1 MKRRI
6 IIAVLLAVFP
16 LALRA
21 QQVVIDPSQ
30 IAASAT
36 NAANQIDYMLDQLGE
51 LAHLGEQMNT
61 MREHIDNVFGED
73 GIGGK
78 AISVMQDLGTL
89 ARLTESYNSTIKM
102 TEAYAR
108 QMQEMERYKLSDAN
122 MMLSYLNSMKT
133 QIELAIET
141 AKKILNTMG
150 FSKAEKKEEIEKML
164 NERDGLMLGIC
175 NGFQALIK
183 LGLVPNGTISE
194 QKPDSPTLTYN
205 NIGRHISK
213 MVNLKVV
220 SNKSPWLAG
229 AELGGVYVNPVSH
242 GEGRF
247 VASEEWLQKLFANGQ
262 VATQYVDANGNAT
275 MDEYWNPNGSYMAI
289 EGITSPDGRI
299 YGKMAHSERRG
310 DAVAKNIY
318 GEQDMKLFESGVK
331 YFR

>member
-16 LALRA
+16 FAVKA

-150 FSKAEKKEEIEKML
+150 FSKAEKKAEIEKIIDEMDANLAKMEKVMEIETQSTIMAEGL
-164 NERDGLMLGIC
+164 NEFMDFIDEEMSTEEYIQAKKAYGTASGAASGTLGVISLILGLLGIASC
-175 NGFQALIK
+175 ALGYHLFVSGGIA
-183 LGLVPNGTISE
+183 GDPTSE
-194 QKPDSPTLTYN
+194 QVFIRIGEAFLAAMVAI
-205 NIGRHISK
+205 NIIAHLFNI
-213 MVNLKVV
+213 NL
-220 SNKSPWLAG
+220 
-229 AELGGVYVNPVSH
+229 
-242 GEGRF
+242 
-247 VASEEWLQKLFANGQ
+247 
-262 VATQYVDANGNAT
+262 
-275 MDEYWNPNGSYMAI
+275 
-289 EGITSPDGRI
+289 
-299 YGKMAHSERRG
+299 
-310 DAVAKNIY
+310 
-318 GEQDMKLFESGVK
+318 
-331 YFR
+331 

>member
-1 MKRRI
+1 MRRSI
-6 IIAVLLAVFP
+6 IIAALLAVFP
-16 LALRA
+16 FAVRA

-150 FSKAEKKEEIEKML
+150 FSKAEKKEEIEKIIDEMDANLAKMEKIMEIETQSTIMAEGL
-164 NERDGLMLGIC
+164 NDFMDFIDEEMSTEDYIQAKKVYGTATGAASGTLGVISLILGLLGIASC
-175 NGFQALIK
+175 ALGYHLFVSGGIA
-183 LGLVPNGTISE
+183 GDPTSE
-194 QKPDSPTLTYN
+194 QVFIRIGEAFLAAMVAI
-205 NIGRHISK
+205 NIIAHLFNI
-213 MVNLKVV
+213 NL
-220 SNKSPWLAG
+220 
-229 AELGGVYVNPVSH
+229 
-242 GEGRF
+242 
-247 VASEEWLQKLFANGQ
+247 
-262 VATQYVDANGNAT
+262 
-275 MDEYWNPNGSYMAI
+275 
-289 EGITSPDGRI
+289 
-299 YGKMAHSERRG
+299 
-310 DAVAKNIY
+310 
-318 GEQDMKLFESGVK
+318 
-331 YFR
+331 

>member
-16 LALRA
+16 FAVKA

-150 FSKAEKKEEIEKML
+150 FSKAEKKAEIEKIIDEM
-164 NERDGLMLGIC
+164 
-175 NGFQALIK
+175 
-183 LGLVPNGTISE
+183 
-194 QKPDSPTLTYN
+194 
-205 NIGRHISK
+205 
-213 MVNLKVV
+213 
-220 SNKSPWLAG
+220 
-229 AELGGVYVNPVSH
+229 
-242 GEGRF
+242 
-247 VASEEWLQKLFANGQ
+247 
-262 VATQYVDANGNAT
+262 DANLAK
-275 MDEYWNPNGSYMAI
+275 MEKIMAI
-289 EGITSPDGRI
+289 ETQSTIMAEGLNEFMDFIDEEMSTEEYIQAKKAYGTASGAASGTLGVISLILGLLGIASCALGYHLFVSGGIAGDPTSEQVFIRI
-299 YGKMAHSERRG
+299 GEAFLVAMVAINIIAHLF
-310 DAVAKNIY
+310 NIN
-318 GEQDMKLFESGVK
+318 L
-331 YFR
+331 

>member
-16 LALRA
+16 FAVKA

-150 FSKAEKKEEIEKML
+150 FSKAEKKEEIEKIIDEMDANLAKMEKIMEIETQSTIMAEGL
-164 NERDGLMLGIC
+164 NEFMDFIDEEMSTEEYIQAKKAYGTASGGASGTLGVISLILGLLGIASC
-175 NGFQALIK
+175 ALGYHLFVSGGIA
-183 LGLVPNGTISE
+183 GDPTSE
-194 QKPDSPTLTYN
+194 QVFIRIGEAFLAAMVAI
-205 NIGRHISK
+205 NIIAHLFNI
-213 MVNLKVV
+213 NL
-220 SNKSPWLAG
+220 
-229 AELGGVYVNPVSH
+229 
-242 GEGRF
+242 
-247 VASEEWLQKLFANGQ
+247 
-262 VATQYVDANGNAT
+262 
-275 MDEYWNPNGSYMAI
+275 
-289 EGITSPDGRI
+289 
-299 YGKMAHSERRG
+299 
-310 DAVAKNIY
+310 
-318 GEQDMKLFESGVK
+318 
-331 YFR
+331 

>member
-1 MKRRI
+1 MRRSI
-6 IIAVLLAVFP
+6 IITALLAFFP
-16 LALRA
+16 FAVRA

-51 LAHLGEQMNT
+51 LAHLGDQMNT

-133 QIELAIET
+133 QIELAVET

-150 FSKAEKKEEIEKML
+150 FSKAEKKKEIEDIIDQMDANLAKMEKIMQIETQSTMMAEGM
-164 NERDGLMLGIC
+164 NEFMDFIDQEMSAEDFIEAKKPYGTASGAASGTLGVISLILGLLGIGSC
-175 NGFQALIK
+175 ALGYHLFVSGGIA
-183 LGLVPNGTISE
+183 G
-194 QKPDSPTLTYN
+194 DPTSDQVFIRIGEAFLAAMVAI
-205 NIGRHISK
+205 NIIAR
-213 MVNLKVV
+213 
-220 SNKSPWLAG
+220 
-229 AELGGVYVNPVSH
+229 
-242 GEGRF
+242 
-247 VASEEWLQKLFANGQ
+247 LF
-262 VATQYVDANGNAT
+262 
-275 MDEYWNPNGSYMAI
+275 
-289 EGITSPDGRI
+289 
-299 YGKMAHSERRG
+299 
-310 DAVAKNIY
+310 NINI
-318 GEQDMKLFESGVK
+318 
-331 YFR
+331 

>member
-1 MKRRI
+1 MRRSI

-16 LALRA
+16 FAVRA

-51 LAHLGEQMNT
+51 LAHLGDQMNT

-102 TEAYAR
+102 TEAYLR

-133 QIELAIET
+133 QVELAIET

-150 FSKAEKKEEIEKML
+150 FSKAEKKKEIEDIIDQMDANLAKMEKIMQIETQSTMMAEGM
-164 NERDGLMLGIC
+164 NEFMDFIEDEMSAEDFIEAKKAYGTASGAASGTLGVISLILGLLGIASC
-175 NGFQALIK
+175 ALGYHLFVSGGIA
-183 LGLVPNGTISE
+183 G
-194 QKPDSPTLTYN
+194 DPTSDQVFIRIGEAFLAAMVAI
-205 NIGRHISK
+205 NIIAR
-213 MVNLKVV
+213 
-220 SNKSPWLAG
+220 
-229 AELGGVYVNPVSH
+229 
-242 GEGRF
+242 
-247 VASEEWLQKLFANGQ
+247 LF
-262 VATQYVDANGNAT
+262 
-275 MDEYWNPNGSYMAI
+275 
-289 EGITSPDGRI
+289 
-299 YGKMAHSERRG
+299 
-310 DAVAKNIY
+310 NINI
-318 GEQDMKLFESGVK
+318 
-331 YFR
+331 

>member
-73 GIGGK
+73 SIGGK

-141 AKKILNTMG
+141 AKKILHTMG
-150 FSKAEKKEEIEKML
+150 FSKAEKKEEIEKIIDEMDANLAKMEKIMEIETQSTIMAEGL
-164 NERDGLMLGIC
+164 NDFMDFIDEEMSTEDYIQAKKAYGTATGAASGTLGVISLILGLLGIASC
-175 NGFQALIK
+175 ALGYHLFVSGGIA
-183 LGLVPNGTISE
+183 GDPTSE
-194 QKPDSPTLTYN
+194 QVFIRIGEAFLAAMVAI
-205 NIGRHISK
+205 NIIAHLFNI
-213 MVNLKVV
+213 NL
-220 SNKSPWLAG
+220 
-229 AELGGVYVNPVSH
+229 
-242 GEGRF
+242 
-247 VASEEWLQKLFANGQ
+247 
-262 VATQYVDANGNAT
+262 
-275 MDEYWNPNGSYMAI
+275 
-289 EGITSPDGRI
+289 
-299 YGKMAHSERRG
+299 
-310 DAVAKNIY
+310 
-318 GEQDMKLFESGVK
+318 
-331 YFR
+331 